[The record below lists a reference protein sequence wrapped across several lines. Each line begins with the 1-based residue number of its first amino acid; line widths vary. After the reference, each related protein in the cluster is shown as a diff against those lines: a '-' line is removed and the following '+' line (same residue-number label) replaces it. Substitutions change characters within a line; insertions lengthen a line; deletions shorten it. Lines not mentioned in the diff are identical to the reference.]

1 MFRFRADSQGS
12 LGFEQFL
19 RMAERSAQNDPGSA
33 MVEVLRS
40 RSVPGIDLNRIL
52 SSSQLN
58 PVNRTENLLRFNPQ
72 LYQENREDFLR
83 QTVPHEVAHLV
94 AHQLFGLRIQP
105 HGEEWQLI
113 MRGVY
118 ELPPSRCH
126 TYAVKRRQVARFIY
140 RCSCP
145 DGEFPFSA
153 QRHALVAKGR
163 RYLCRRC
170 RATLNFSGEQRSE

>member
-1 MFRFRADSQGS
+1 MPEILHARVEACYQQAEAFFKRTFARPTVS
-12 LGFEQFL
+12 FKL
-19 RMAERSAQNDPGSA
+19 RGQKAGVAH
-33 MVEVLRS
+33 L
-40 RSVPGIDLNRIL
+40 
-52 SSSQLN
+52 
-58 PVNRTENLLRFNPQ
+58 TENLLRFNPQ